1 MARGRGEAL
10 GCRGSR
16 RSGLCA
22 CGSLKVGCAMGLQD
36 MAKGGAGVAGGKL
49 GSAAGRAGREL
60 YLDSDGTEE
69 SW

>member
-1 MARGRGEAL
+1 
-10 GCRGSR
+10 
-16 RSGLCA
+16 
-22 CGSLKVGCAMGLQD
+22 MGLQD
-36 MAKGGAGVAGGKL
+36 MAKGGAGVAGGEL